1 MLHLLSLKQI
11 LEPLAVASRVTQA
24 TVCHLDQ
31 VLLTFGYLIMQYQE
45 LLNDSADVPGAYSVI
60 ASIEKRWKA
69 ADQELFIAAVLLNPF
84 YLSNKEYLVF
94 ANLHFLNKA
103 GIHALLG

>member
-31 VLLTFGYLIMQYQE
+31 VLLTFGYFIMQYQE
-45 LLNDSADVPGAYSVI
+45 FLKDSADVLVLTLSLPVLRRDGKQLTKRSSLLQYSLI
-60 ASIEKRWKA
+60 S
-69 ADQELFIAAVLLNPF
+69 F
-84 YLSNKEYLVF
+84 LSEQ
-94 ANLHFLNKA
+94 
-103 GIHALLG
+103 